1 MMKGKC
7 VVSNDV
13 KVLVLAARSMV
24 VWDTV
29 AALLP
34 ILNKAESP
42 IQTVALFAPAQQAD
56 LPTMQVP
63 DDHHHH
69 H

>member
-24 VWDTV
+24 VWYTV
-29 AALLP
+29 AALLA
-34 ILNKAESP
+34 LLHEAEGAV
-42 IQTVALFAPAQQAD
+42 QAVALLTPAQ
-56 LPTMQVP
+56 PV
-63 DDHHHH
+63 
-69 H
+69 

>member
-1 MMKGKC
+1 MVRGIVC

-29 AALLP
+29 AALFT
-34 ILNKAESP
+34 IFNEAEGAV
-42 IQTVALFAPAQQAD
+42 QAVALFTP
-56 LPTMQVP
+56 VKP
-63 DDHHHH
+63 D
-69 H
+69 